1 MERKKNNMN
10 FYMNKND
17 ILNTD
22 QLDDKNVVIGYHKS
36 DYDINDNKDEYDV
49 NYKLNNNKMVYDNY
63 EEEEDYEEDLF
74 SKVKSC
80 FKNFN
85 IIHVPMSYYPF
96 FSPQVEQNYE
106 HYYLDVFNFNILTCP
121 ACCIKFDNKIY
132 VMNNKVILCSK
143 CYNSEKLIYYI

>member
-22 QLDDKNVVIGYHKS
+22 QLDDKNVVIGYQKS
-36 DYDINDNKDEYDV
+36 GYDINDDKDEYDD
-49 NYKLNNNKMVYDNY
+49 NYKLHNKKMVYDNY
-63 EEEEDYEEDLF
+63 EEEDYEEDLF

-85 IIHVPMSYYPF
+85 IIHVSMSYYPF
-96 FSPQVEQNYE
+96 FSSQVEQNYE
-106 HYYLDVFNFNILTCP
+106 YYYLDVSNFNILKCP